1 MTDGLHINDM
11 DNHSKQTPSDLSI
24 ETVLDALSMGLY
36 QRFILLDYANDRLL
50 YISDSF
56 SCICGKS
63 REELYSVP
71 AINFLHSLR
80 PASENERLMEIVEHI
95 NALVSGTEGLS
106 PAALTLSVDMNVLR
120 ADGTICLTNHQYIP
134 LSFSPDGKTL
144 SKLLIILS
152 LPTSAFAFD
161 KIIVSDRLHGMIYRL
176 TADRQWQCKSAQQYT
191 DRELQ
196 ILRLAAI
203 GKTRKEV
210 AEILCR
216 SEETIKTTSAG
227 LMKKTGSKNII
238 EALCNAIH
246 LRLI

>member
-1 MTDGLHINDM
+1 M
-11 DNHSKQTPSDLSI
+11 DNHSEQTPSDLSI
-24 ETVLDALSMGLY
+24 ETVLDALSAGLY
-36 QRFILLDYANDRLL
+36 QRFILLDCANDRLL

-56 SCICGKS
+56 SCICGKP

-71 AINFLHSLR
+71 AIDFLHSLR
-80 PASENERLMEIVEHI
+80 PASENERLMEII
-95 NALVSGTEGLS
+95 GQIKKLLSMTESLS
-106 PAALTLSVDMNVLR
+106 PADLTLSVDMNILR
-120 ADGTICLTNHQYIP
+120 EDGTICLTNHQYIP
-134 LSFSPDGKTL
+134 LSLFPDGETP

>member
-1 MTDGLHINDM
+1 MTDGLHIKNM
-11 DNHSKQTPSDLSI
+11 DNHSKQTPSDFPI

-56 SCICGKS
+56 SRMCGKP

-71 AINFLHSLR
+71 AIDFLHSLR
-80 PASENERLMEIVEHI
+80 PDSENERLMEIIGQI
-95 NALVSGTEGLS
+95 NKLVSMTESLT
-106 PAALTLSVDMNVLR
+106 PADLTVSVDMNIIR
-120 ADGTICLTNHQYIP
+120 ADGTAYLANHLYIP
-134 LSFSPDGKTL
+134 LSLSPDGKTR

-161 KIIVSDRLHGMIYRL
+161 KIIVSDRRHGMIYQL
-176 TADRQWQCKSAQQYT
+176 TADRQWQCKSPQQYT